1 MVGVFYLNNFSYIC
15 CMTNHAVEYF
25 HTLVEH
31 EFTQDQYEVSFNK
44 GKYHVTI
51 TISSNENNPM
61 SYYVYM
67 MHQKRME
74 RCLED
79 YVKPENLKISVVL
92 PIKLIKHNLKERY
105 ARFNRVLRVASTA
118 DSE

>member
-1 MVGVFYLNNFSYIC
+1 
-15 CMTNHAVEYF
+15 MTNHAVEYF

-31 EFTQDQYEVSFNK
+31 EFTQDQYEVSFHE

-51 TISSNENNPM
+51 TIPDNGKNPM
-61 SYYVYM
+61 TYYVYM
-67 MHQKRME
+67 MYQKKME
-74 RCLED
+74 RCLKD
-79 YVKPENLKISVVL
+79 YVKSENLKISVVL
-92 PIKLIKHNLKERY
+92 PIKLIKHNLDGHY

>member
-1 MVGVFYLNNFSYIC
+1 MVGVFYLNYFSYLC
-15 CMTNHAVEYF
+15 CVMNHAVEYF

-31 EFTQDQYEVSFNK
+31 QFTPDQYEVSFHE

-51 TISSNENNPM
+51 TIPDNGKNPM
-61 SYYVYM
+61 TYYVYM
-67 MHQKRME
+67 MYQKKME

-92 PIKLIKHNLKERY
+92 PIKLINHNLKEHY
-105 ARFNRVLRVASTA
+105 ARLNRVLRVDPPT

>member
-1 MVGVFYLNNFSYIC
+1 
-15 CMTNHAVEYF
+15 MTNHAVEYF

-31 EFTQDQYEVSFNK
+31 QFTPDQYEVSFHE

-51 TISSNENNPM
+51 TIPDNGKNPM
-61 SYYVYM
+61 TYYVYM
-67 MHQKRME
+67 MYQKKME

-79 YVKPENLKISVVL
+79 NVKPENLKISVVL
-92 PIKLIKHNLKERY
+92 PIKLINHNLEGHYER
-105 ARFNRVLRVASTA
+105 LEQLLGVASTA

>member
-1 MVGVFYLNNFSYIC
+1 M
-15 CMTNHAVEYF
+15 NHAVEYF

-31 EFTQDQYEVSFNK
+31 EFTRDQYEVSYNE

-51 TISSNENNPM
+51 TIPDDNKSPM
-61 SYYVYM
+61 TYYIYM

-79 YVKPENLKISVVL
+79 YVKPGSLKLSVIL
-92 PIKLIKHNLKERY
+92 PIKLMKHNLKEHY
-105 ARFNRVLRVASTA
+105 ARLNRVLRVDPTDDNNKS
-118 DSE
+118 